1 MKQDL
6 YVVLGVARDA
16 GEADIKKAYRKL
28 AMECHPDRNNGDK
41 AAEERFKLVT
51 EAYEVLRDTDKR
63 AAYDRYGMASVKGSG
78 QTGGGGGGFSS
89 MHFDLSE
96 ALMVFMRDFGLAGGG
111 GGEGLGGFEGL
122 FGGGHRRDRRR
133 GHDIKVGLKLTL
145 AEVASGTTKTVRIK
159 SLEPCTECAGTGAK
173 AGTQPIKCGTCGG
186 SGEVRRQAQSL
197 FGQFLTVSPCP
208 TCAGEGTIVKTPCER
223 CGGDGRVK
231 GEKTIQ
237 IDVPAGVADHHYLT
251 LRGQGVPGPRNGPRG
266 DLIAVLDIKE
276 DPRFERHG
284 DDLVYDL
291 GITFS
296 QAALGDEVQVPTP
309 FGETTLRVEAGTQTG
324 MAYRLRAKG
333 LPRLGEGGHGDLHV
347 RIHVWTPTKLSADQR
362 KLMEKLGE
370 IEDEPPQEEGS
381 GGKFWDTI
389 RRALGL
395 EPNPRAMPRED
406 DAPRPRRR
414 HRSVGDE

>member
-1 MKQDL
+1 MKQDF
-6 YVVLGVARDA
+6 YVVLGVQRDCS
-16 GEADIKKAYRKL
+16 EADIKKAYRKL

-41 AAEERFKLVT
+41 AAEEKFKLVT
-51 EAYEVLRDTDKR
+51 EAYEVLRDPQKR
-63 AAYDRYGMASVKGSG
+63 AAYDRYGHDSPR
-78 QTGGGGGGFSS
+78 GGGGGFSS

-96 ALMVFMRDFGLAGGG
+96 ALMVFMRDFGLGGG
-111 GGEGLGGFEGL
+111 SGGSAFENL
-122 FGGGHRRDRRR
+122 FGGGTRRDRRR

-159 SLEPCTECAGTGAK
+159 SLDSCPECAGTGAR
-173 AGTQPIKCGTCGG
+173 AGTQPIQCDTCGG

-208 TCAGEGTIVKTPCER
+208 TCAGEGTVVRSPCDV

-231 GEKTIQ
+231 SEKTIQ

-266 DLIAVLDIKE
+266 DLIAVLDIKD

-291 GITFS
+291 AITFT
-296 QAALGDEVQVPTP
+296 QAALGAEVKVPTP
-309 FGETTLRVEAGTQTG
+309 YGESILRLEPGTQTG
-324 MAYRLRAKG
+324 MAYRIRSKG

-347 RIHVWTPTKLSADQR
+347 RIHVWTPNKLTPEQR
-362 KLMEKLGE
+362 KLLEKLSE
-370 IEDEPPQEEGS
+370 VEEAPPEKET
-381 GGKFWDTI
+381 GKFWETLK
-389 RRALGL
+389 RALGH
-395 EPNPRAMPRED
+395 RE
-406 DAPRPRRR
+406 
-414 HRSVGDE
+414 

>member
-1 MKQDL
+1 MKQDF
-6 YVVLGVARDA
+6 YVVLGVQRDA
-16 GEADIKKAYRKL
+16 SEADIKKAYRKL

-41 AAEERFKLVT
+41 ASEEKFKIVS
-51 EAYEVLRDTDKR
+51 EAYEVLRDPDKR
-63 AAYDRYGMASVKGSG
+63 GAYDRYGMAGVGRG
-78 QTGGGGGGFSS
+78 QGGGEGGGGGGGGGGFSS

-96 ALMVFMRDFGLAGGG
+96 ALMVFMRDFGISGT
-111 GGEGLGGFEGL
+111 GGFENL
-122 FGGGHRRDRRR
+122 FGGGQRRDRRR

-145 AEVASGTTKTVRIK
+145 AEVATGTTKTVRIK
-159 SLEPCTECAGTGAK
+159 SLEPCSECAGTGAK
-173 AGTQPIKCGTCGG
+173 PGTKPVQCGACRGT
-186 SGEVRRQAQSL
+186 GEVRHQAQSL

-208 TCAGEGTIVKTPCER
+208 TCAGEGTIVQSPCDR

-291 GITFS
+291 GITFT
-296 QAALGDEVQVPTP
+296 QAALGAEVSVPTP
-309 FGETTLRVEAGTQTG
+309 FGQTMLRVEPGTQTG
-324 MAYRLRAKG
+324 MAYRVRSKG

-347 RIHVWTPTKLSADQR
+347 RIHVWTPSKLTAEQR
-362 KLMEKLGE
+362 KLLEKLSE
-370 IEDEPPQEEGS
+370 VEDAPPEKES
-381 GGKFWDTI
+381 GKFWDTI
-389 RRALGL
+389 RRALGQL
-395 EPNPRAMPRED
+395 
-406 DAPRPRRR
+406 
-414 HRSVGDE
+414 

>member
-1 MKQDL
+1 MKQDF
-6 YVVLGVARDA
+6 YAVLGIQRDA
-16 GEADIKKAYRKL
+16 SEVDLKKAYRKL

-41 AAEERFKLVT
+41 ASEERFKLVT
-51 EAYEVLRDTDKR
+51 EAYEVLRDPEKR
-63 AAYDRYGMASVKGSG
+63 AAYDRYGMAGVRGSESG
-78 QTGGGGGGFSS
+78 GGAGGGGGGFSS

-111 GGEGLGGFEGL
+111 GGGGLGGFDSL
-122 FGGGHRRDRRR
+122 FGGGQRSHRDRRR

-145 AEVASGTTKTVRIK
+145 AEVATGTTKTVRIK
-159 SLEPCTECAGTGAK
+159 SLETCPECAGTGAK
-173 AGTQPIKCGTCGG
+173 SGSQPIQCGTCGG
-186 SGEVRRQAQSL
+186 TGEVRRQAHSL

-208 TCAGEGTIVKTPCER
+208 TCAGEGTVVHDPCAR

-291 GITFS
+291 GITFT
-296 QAALGDEVQVPTP
+296 QAALGAEVQVPTP
-309 FGETTLRVEAGTQTG
+309 FGQATLRVEPGTQTG
-324 MAYRLRAKG
+324 MAYRLRSKG

-347 RIHVWTPTKLSADQR
+347 RVHVWTPNKLSAEQR
-362 KLMEKLGE
+362 KVLEKLRE
-370 IEDEPPQEEGS
+370 VEDAPPQEEGS
-381 GGKFWDTI
+381 GGKFWDTV

-395 EPNPRAMPRED
+395 QEEGEPP
-406 DAPRPRRR
+406 PRRR
-414 HRSVGDE
+414 RRGGDE

>member
-1 MKQDL
+1 MKQDF
-6 YVVLGVARDA
+6 YVVLGVQRDCT
-16 GEADIKKAYRKL
+16 EADIKKAYRRL

-41 AAEERFKLVT
+41 AAEEKFKLVT
-51 EAYEVLRDTDKR
+51 EAYEVLRDPEKR
-63 AAYDRYGMASVKGSG
+63 AAYDRYGHNAPR
-78 QTGGGGGGFSS
+78 GGGGGAGGGFSS

-96 ALMVFMRDFGLAGGG
+96 ALMVFMRDFGLGGG
-111 GGEGLGGFEGL
+111 SGGSAFENL
-122 FGGGHRRDRRR
+122 FGGGQRRDRRR

-159 SLEPCTECAGTGAK
+159 SLDSCPECAGTGARG
-173 AGTQPIKCGTCGG
+173 GTQPVPCGTCGG

-208 TCAGEGTIVKTPCER
+208 TCAGEGTVVHTPCDR

-231 GEKTIQ
+231 SEKTIQ

-266 DLIAVLDIKE
+266 DLIAVLDIKD

-291 GITFS
+291 AITFT
-296 QAALGDEVQVPTP
+296 QAALGAEVKVPTP
-309 FGETTLRVEAGTQTG
+309 YGESMLRVEPGTQTG
-324 MAYRLRAKG
+324 MAYRIRSKG

-347 RIHVWTPTKLSADQR
+347 RIHVWTPNKLTTEQR
-362 KLMEKLGE
+362 KLLEKLSE
-370 IEDEPPQEEGS
+370 VEEAPPEKES
-381 GGKFWDTI
+381 GKFWETLK
-389 RRALGL
+389 RALGH
-395 EPNPRAMPRED
+395 RE
-406 DAPRPRRR
+406 
-414 HRSVGDE
+414 

>member
-1 MKQDL
+1 MKQDF
-6 YVVLGVARDA
+6 YVVLGVQRDA
-16 GEADIKKAYRKL
+16 SEADIKKAYRKL

-41 AAEERFKLVT
+41 SAEEKFKLVS
-51 EAYEVLRDTDKR
+51 EAYEVLRDPEKR
-63 AAYDRYGMASVKGSG
+63 AAYDRYGTVGRG
-78 QTGGGGGGFSS
+78 TEGFGS

-96 ALMVFMRDFGLAGGG
+96 ALMVFMRDFGIAGGG
-111 GGEGLGGFEGL
+111 GFESL
-122 FGGGHRRDRRR
+122 FGGGQRRDRRR
-133 GHDIKVGLKLTL
+133 GHDVKVGLKLTL
-145 AEVASGTTKTVRIK
+145 AEVATGTTKTVRIK
-159 SLEPCTECAGTGAK
+159 SLESCPECAGTGAK
-173 AGTQPIKCGTCGG
+173 AGTQPVQCGTCRGT
-186 SGEVRRQAQSL
+186 GEVRHQAQSL

-208 TCAGEGTIVKTPCER
+208 TCGGEGTIVSSPCDR

-291 GITFS
+291 GITFT
-296 QAALGDEVQVPTP
+296 QAALGAEIEVPTP
-309 FGETTLRVEAGTQTG
+309 FGQSMLRVEPGTQTG

-347 RIHVWTPTKLSADQR
+347 RIHVWTPNKLTAEQR
-362 KLMEKLGE
+362 KLLEKLSE
-370 IEDEPPQEEGS
+370 IEDAPPEKES
-381 GGKFWDTI
+381 GKFWDTI
-389 RRALGL
+389 RRALGQL
-395 EPNPRAMPRED
+395 
-406 DAPRPRRR
+406 
-414 HRSVGDE
+414 

>member
-1 MKQDL
+1 MKHDF
-6 YVVLGVARDA
+6 YVVLGVQKDA
-16 GEADIKKAYRKL
+16 SETDIKKAYRKL

-51 EAYEVLRDTDKR
+51 EAYEVLRDPEKR
-63 AAYDRYGMASVKGSG
+63 AAYDRYGHQMPRGA
-78 QTGGGGGGFSS
+78 GGGGGFSS

-96 ALMVFMRDFGLAGGG
+96 ALMVFMRDFGLG
-111 GGEGLGGFEGL
+111 GGEGFESL
-122 FGGGHRRDRRR
+122 FGGGQRRDRRR

-159 SLEPCTECAGTGAK
+159 SLESCPECAGSGAK
-173 AGTQPIKCGTCGG
+173 TGTQPVPCGTCGG

-208 TCAGEGTIVKTPCER
+208 TCAGEGTVVHDPCPR

-291 GITFS
+291 GITFT
-296 QAALGDEVQVPTP
+296 QAALGAEVKVPTP
-309 FGETTLRVEAGTQTG
+309 FGETMLRVEPGTQTG

-347 RIHVWTPTKLSADQR
+347 RIHVWTPNKLNAEQR
-362 KLMEKLGE
+362 KLLEQLSE
-370 IEDEPPQEEGS
+370 IEDEPPQEEEAS
-381 GGKFWDTI
+381 KFWDTI

-395 EPNPRAMPRED
+395 ESNPEAMPRGT
-406 DAPRPRRR
+406 RRR
-414 HRSVGDE
+414 RGGGDE

>member
-1 MKQDL
+1 MTQDF
-6 YVVLGVARDA
+6 YDVLGVPRTAA
-16 GEADIKKAYRKL
+16 EADIKKAYRKL

-41 AAEERFKLVT
+41 GAEERFKQVT
-51 EAYEVLRDTDKR
+51 EAYEVLRDPDKR
-63 AAYDRYGMASVKGSG
+63 AAYDRYGMAGVKGQS
-78 QTGGGGGGFSS
+78 GGGFSS

-96 ALMVFMRDFGLAGGG
+96 ALMVFMRDFGLGGG
-111 GGEGLGGFEGL
+111 GGGGGSAFESL
-122 FGGGHRRDRRR
+122 FGGGTRRDRRR

-159 SLEPCTECAGTGAK
+159 SLEACPECSGTGAK
-173 AGTQPIKCGTCGG
+173 PGTEPIKCGTCGG

-208 TCAGEGTIVKTPCER
+208 TCAGEGVTIHTPCER

-291 GITFS
+291 GVTFA
-296 QAALGDEVQVPTP
+296 QAALGAEIKVPTP
-309 FGETTLRVEAGTQTG
+309 FGESMLRIEPGTQTG
-324 MAYRLRAKG
+324 MAYRIRHKG

-347 RIHVWTPTKLSADQR
+347 RIHVWTPTKLTAEQR
-362 KLMEKLGE
+362 KVFEKLSE
-370 IEDEPPQEEGS
+370 VEDAPPEKES
-381 GGKFWDTI
+381 GKFWDTI
-389 RRALGL
+389 RRALGHL
-395 EPNPRAMPRED
+395 
-406 DAPRPRRR
+406 
-414 HRSVGDE
+414 

>member
-1 MKQDL
+1 MKQDF
-6 YVVLGVARDA
+6 YVVLGVQRDA

-41 AAEERFKLVT
+41 SAEEKFKLVS
-51 EAYEVLRDTDKR
+51 EAYEVLRDPDKR
-63 AAYDRYGMASVKGSG
+63 AAYDRYGMAGVGRG
-78 QTGGGGGGFSS
+78 QGGGGGGGGGGFSS

-96 ALMVFMRDFGLAGGG
+96 ALMVFMRDFGLTG
-111 GGEGLGGFEGL
+111 GGEGGGGFGGFETL
-122 FGGGHRRDRRR
+122 FGGGQLRDRRR

-159 SLEPCTECAGTGAK
+159 SLESCPECVGTGAK
-173 AGTQPIKCGTCGG
+173 PGSQPVQCGTCGG
-186 SGEVRRQAQSL
+186 SGEVRRQANSL

-208 TCAGEGTIVKTPCER
+208 TCAGEGTVIRSPCDR

-231 GEKTIQ
+231 SEKTIQ

-291 GITFS
+291 GITFT
-296 QAALGDEVQVPTP
+296 QAALGAEVQVPTP
-309 FGETTLRVEAGTQTG
+309 FGQTTLRIEAGTQTG
-324 MAYRLRAKG
+324 VAYRLRAKG
-333 LPRLGEGGHGDLHV
+333 LPRLAEGGHGDLHV
-347 RIHVWTPTKLSADQR
+347 RIHVWTPTKLTAEQR
-362 KLMEKLGE
+362 KRLEELSEVEDAPPEKE
-370 IEDEPPQEEGS
+370 S
-381 GGKFWDTI
+381 GKFWDTI
-389 RRALGL
+389 RRALGHL
-395 EPNPRAMPRED
+395 
-406 DAPRPRRR
+406 
-414 HRSVGDE
+414 

>member
-1 MKQDL
+1 LSSTKQDF
-6 YVVLGVARDA
+6 YVVLGVSRDA
-16 GEADIKKAYRKL
+16 GEGDIKKAYRKL

-41 AAEERFKLVT
+41 AAEERFKLVS
-51 EAYEVLRDTDKR
+51 EAYEVLRDPEKR
-63 AAYDRYGMASVKGSG
+63 AAYDRYGMAGVRGQGGGGS
-78 QTGGGGGGFSS
+78 GGGGGFSS
-89 MHFDLSE
+89 MPFDLSE
-96 ALMVFMRDFGLAGGG
+96 ALMVFMRDFGLGGAAGGFESLFGGG
-111 GGEGLGGFEGL
+111 GGERV
-122 FGGGHRRDRRR
+122 RRDRRR

-145 AEVASGTTKTVRIK
+145 AEVATGTTKTVRIK
-159 SLEPCTECAGTGAK
+159 SLESCPECAGTGAK
-173 AGTQPIKCGTCGG
+173 AGTHPIKCGTCGG

-208 TCAGEGTIVKTPCER
+208 TCAGEGTIVKSPCER

-276 DPRFERHG
+276 DARFERHG

-291 GITFS
+291 GITFG
-296 QAALGDEVQVPTP
+296 QAALGAEVEVPTP
-309 FGETTLRVEAGTQTG
+309 FGQTTLRIEPGTQTG

-347 RIHVWTPTKLSADQR
+347 RIHVWTPTKVSPDQR
-362 KLMEKLGE
+362 KLFEQLSE
-370 IEDEPPQEEGS
+370 IEDQPPQEEGRS
-381 GGKFWDTI
+381 KFWETI

-395 EPNPRAMPRED
+395 EEE

-414 HRSVGDE
+414 RGGGGEE